1 MSGPKVVRVVTREE
15 LVALGESVLAR
26 LDQALA
32 MWRDQCSQLGQITD
46 EDLNK
51 AVSRR
56 DALEAL
62 LSADQFQ
69 AFTKGATGEIGF
81 LQSNVEARRQ
91 AAIEAKAR
99 ERSRNESGRQN
110 AKALAKAL
118 RAKSGEIETDLIAEL
133 ESVAT
138 GKLSIAAIDQL
149 LARVLNHEQN

>member
-1 MSGPKVVRVVTREE
+1 
-15 LVALGESVLAR
+15 
-26 LDQALA
+26 
-32 MWRDQCSQLGQITD
+32 
-46 EDLNK
+46 
-51 AVSRR
+51 
-56 DALEAL
+56 
-62 LSADQFQ
+62 
-69 AFTKGATGEIGF
+69 
-81 LQSNVEARRQ
+81 Q

-149 LARVLNHEQN
+149 LARGIQLLSRREASQLTEAQRQLASRLASG